1 MEVRVK
7 RTHDDELMHYGVLG
21 MRWGVRRYQNKDGT
35 LTEAGKKRLYEDIQR
50 AYKKDHWGYEHYE
63 RLGNNRLIRGMHTA
77 LKEKRKAYEDADYLS
92 KEFQSNE
99 KLFNEYLK
107 KAHRA
112 DARKMGYDPEDMN
125 DIMDVADMYQDSTMD
140 YYRGGKAFALY
151 LKDKGVNPQK
161 YMANAKKAYSEYMD
175 ACRDF
180 VRGELGDIGDMRVS
194 DLAYSERYDVAAS
207 SALIDKAQKEWERNL
222 LYAQGYDF

>member
-1 MEVRVK
+1 MGNYILR
-7 RTHDDELMHYGVLG
+7 DDELYHYGVKG
-21 MRWGVRRYQNKDGT
+21 MKWGIRRYQNKDGS
-35 LTEAGKKRLYEDIQR
+35 LTEVGKKRLYKDTKR

-63 RLGNNRLIRGMHTA
+63 RLGSNRLIRGMHAA

-92 KEFQSNE
+92 KEFQSNT
-99 KLFNEYLK
+99 KLFNTYLK
-107 KAHRA
+107 KAHRT
-112 DARKMGYDPEDMN
+112 DARKMGYDPDDMN
-125 DIMDVADMYQDSTMD
+125 DIIDVADMYQDSTMD

-175 ACRDF
+175 ACRNF
-180 VRGELGDIGDMRVS
+180 VQGELGDMGDMRVS
-194 DLAYSERYDVAAS
+194 DLTYGERYDVAVT
-207 SALIDKAQKEWERNL
+207 SALISKAQKEWERNL